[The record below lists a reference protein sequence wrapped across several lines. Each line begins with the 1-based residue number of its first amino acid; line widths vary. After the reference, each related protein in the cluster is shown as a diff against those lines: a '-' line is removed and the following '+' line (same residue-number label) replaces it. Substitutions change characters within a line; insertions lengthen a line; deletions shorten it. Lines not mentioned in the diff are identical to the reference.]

1 MSEYWS
7 ITPAQMKKYV
17 DVYTKKKKMEVEERD
32 AINFNLGKYIAIA
45 FHEPKK
51 YPKRPFLYKE
61 QELKNRSMTVE
72 EMEEVMRRNT
82 VILGGTIK

>member
-17 DVYTKKKKMEVEERD
+17 DVYTKKKKTEVEERD

-51 YPKRPFLYKE
+51 YPKKPFLYKE
-61 QELKNRSMTVE
+61 QELKNRPMTVG